1 MAVQDANSSES
12 RYEYTGR
19 ALAANAAVG
28 GGAAALATA
37 ASLGA
42 AALTPILLA
51 AAVGAAGAWALT
63 NRIPRIRGRGA
74 AATGDGADAGK
85 GDARD

>member
-1 MAVQDANSSES
+1 MSVRDANSSKG

-63 NRIPRIRGRGA
+63 NRIPRIRKPKAGAPDGR
-74 AATGDGADAGK
+74 D
-85 GDARD
+85 